1 MKNYRTSLAA
11 KANPMDVAVIYNE
24 SQTSQL
30 SITMGELEDYEAH
43 SGFGVEDVTP
53 DWLFFD
59 LLMWCNHIE

>member
-1 MKNYRTSLAA
+1 MKTYRTPLVV
-11 KANPMDVAVIYNE
+11 KANPVDVAVIYNE

-30 SITMGELEDYEAH
+30 SITMGELEKYEEH
-43 SGFGVEDVTP
+43 SGFGVEDETP

>member
-1 MKNYRTSLAA
+1 MKTYHTPLAV

-30 SITMGELEDYEAH
+30 SITMGEVEKYEEH
-43 SGFGVEDVTP
+43 SGFGVDDTTP

>member
-1 MKNYRTSLAA
+1 LKTYHTPLAV

-30 SITMGELEDYEAH
+30 SITMGEVEKYEEH
-43 SGFGVEDVTP
+43 SGFGVDDTTP

>member
-1 MKNYRTSLAA
+1 LKTYHTPLAA
-11 KANPMDVAVIYNE
+11 KANPVDVAVIYNE

-30 SITMGELEDYEAH
+30 SITIGELEKYEEH
-43 SGFGVEDVTP
+43 SGFGVEDETP

>member
-1 MKNYRTSLAA
+1 
-11 KANPMDVAVIYNE
+11 MDVAVIYNE

-30 SITMGELEDYEAH
+30 SITIGELEKYEEH
-43 SGFGVEDVTP
+43 SGFGVEDETP